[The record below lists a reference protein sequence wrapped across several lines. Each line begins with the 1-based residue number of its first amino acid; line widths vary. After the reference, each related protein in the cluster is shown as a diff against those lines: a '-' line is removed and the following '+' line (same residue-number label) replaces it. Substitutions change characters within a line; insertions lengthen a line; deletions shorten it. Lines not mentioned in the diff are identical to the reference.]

1 MKWIIQYS
9 NEALDFIEREKIS
22 DEIKNEIKK
31 LILKVKR
38 ENIKLD
44 I

>member
-31 LILKVKR
+31 IDF
-38 ENIKLD
+38 EG
-44 I
+44 